1 MSLPVYLEV
10 GRTRTF
16 AVVPD
21 WPGWSRSGRTE
32 AAALQSLIDYAP
44 RYAHVLAHTPLEFQP
59 PASVSDLRVVDR
71 LPGNATT
78 DFGAPDLALPGDTD
92 PLDAA
97 ELTRMRILLDA
108 CWREFGRAM
117 QAAQGKVL
125 RTGPRGGGRS
135 LERIIA
141 HARESELVYLSR
153 LGGKLQPGA
162 SDEELRRALLDTLV
176 ASVRGEIPAF
186 GPRGGKRWTPRYFV
200 RRVAWHAL
208 DHAWEIEDRIP

>member
-1 MSLPVYLEV
+1 MSLPVYLEI
-10 GRTRTF
+10 GRTRIF

-78 DFGAPDLALPGDTD
+78 RFRRARPCPARRHRPA
-92 PLDAA
+92 DAA

-108 CWREFGRAM
+108 CWRDFGRAM
-117 QAAQGKVL
+117 QAAQGRVL

-141 HARESELVYLSR
+141 HTRESELVYLSP
-153 LGGKLQPGA
+153 LGGKLQPAQVTKSCAGRSWIRWSLPCA
-162 SDEELRRALLDTLV
+162 ARSLPLARAAANV
-176 ASVRGEIPAF
+176 G
-186 GPRGGKRWTPRYFV
+186 
-200 RRVAWHAL
+200 RRVTSCAA
-208 DHAWEIEDRIP
+208 